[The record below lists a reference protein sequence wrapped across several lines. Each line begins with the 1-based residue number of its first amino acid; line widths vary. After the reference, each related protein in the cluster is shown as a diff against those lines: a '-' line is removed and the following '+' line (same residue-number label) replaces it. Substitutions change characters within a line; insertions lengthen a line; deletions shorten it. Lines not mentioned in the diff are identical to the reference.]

1 MKDARAAVSLR
12 IHLLG
17 GFHLEAEGETPPA
30 IVQPRLQ
37 FLLAYLL
44 LHRDKPIP
52 RQQIAFA
59 FWPDTSERQAHAN
72 LRNLLHRLR
81 ASLGGRFI
89 EFDRHCVW
97 WRGEDRV
104 GLDVADF
111 EQRLAVAERASG
123 DPVPAL
129 TAALAC
135 YPGDLLPE
143 CYDDWIAP
151 ARERLRQAAQGAFTR
166 LSALLEARGDYP
178 AAIGATQR
186 LLQQDPLNEATY
198 RDLMRLH
205 ALAGDRAG
213 VVRVF
218 NACTATLQR
227 ELSAPPDRETDAAY
241 HAAGELAVRVA
252 GQRGA
257 APTPEQRP
265 PRRAQAPP
273 EFTGLIGRQQET
285 AHVCDL
291 LEDRRMVTLTGA
303 GGIGKSRL
311 AQRVATVLAERYGDG
326 IGWADLRAVADEAL
340 IGSVVAA
347 ALGAREEPTRS
358 TIEALTSWLHG
369 RHLLLVMD
377 NCEHLAGP
385 VGRLAQ
391 ELLEATPR
399 LHILATSQRP
409 LGIPGELTWR
419 VPSLATPGDSALSPH
434 EALVTA
440 GQNASVQ
447 LFVERAQAALP
458 AFSLTASNAVEV
470 ARLCRRLGGIP
481 LAIELAAAHISTL
494 TVQQIVERLDDALT
508 LLGSAGSHQKQ
519 TLAAALAWSH
529 DLLTRPEQ
537 ILFRRL
543 AAFPGSFSLD
553 AAEAVCAGHGLAQGQ
568 IVSLL
573 AGLVDKSLVEPEP
586 LRGQRRFRMH
596 EVVRQFA
603 QARLAEAGETDRLRA
618 RHFDACV
625 RLVGEGESHLS
636 GAQQAAWFERLEAE
650 HDNLRAALACG
661 RTNIGCVEIALAL
674 VGGLGHF
681 WATRGHFKEGRHWA
695 RTLLAAASTAASSGR
710 LAALRVAANLAYYQ
724 ADFADARALYEQ
736 ALDVARSVDD
746 RVATAM
752 ILRGLG
758 SVAHSQGDHGRAF
771 SAYRESLA
779 LCREIGDR
787 AGEATALA
795 NLGLASWQHGDSAAG
810 REQLEACLAL
820 RRQLGD
826 EVGIAY
832 VLHLLADLAWS
843 EGRAVEARALNDES
857 LVMRRRLGDKW
868 GIAYSLDSLAV
879 MARDQGD
886 RPRAR
891 ALFAE
896 SLALFHE
903 LDSQLGLSETMDHAA
918 GLLADQGD
926 RDSAGRLMA
935 AADAMRRAIAA
946 ALPPNAQAGHD
957 RQLAGIRERLGDERF
972 CAAWTLGGALLT
984 EQAVALALQLLAG

>member
-1 MKDARAAVSLR
+1 MDHTQTPLR
-12 IHLLG
+12 VHLLG
-17 GFHLEAEGETPPA
+17 GFRLEAEGETPPA
-30 IVQPRLQ
+30 IAQPRLR

-44 LHRDKPIP
+44 LHRDKPIA

-59 FWPDTSERQAHAN
+59 FWPDTTEGQAHAN

-81 ASLGGRFI
+81 AALGERFI
-89 EFDRHCVW
+89 GFDRHCVW
-97 WRGEDRV
+97 WCDEGRV

-111 EQRLAVAERASG
+111 EQRLAEIERAAG
-123 DPVPAL
+123 DPAPAL
-129 TAALAC
+129 AAALAC

-151 ARERLRQAAQGAFTR
+151 IRERLRQAAQGAFTR
-166 LSALLEARGDYP
+166 LAALREAQGDYP
-178 AAIGATQR
+178 AAIGAAQR
-186 LLQQDPLNEATY
+186 LLLHDPLNEATY

-205 ALAGDRAG
+205 ALDGDRAG

-218 NACTATLQR
+218 NACVAVLQR
-227 ELSAPPDRETDAAY
+227 ELAAPPDRETDAAY
-241 HAAGELAVRVA
+241 RAAGELAARVA
-252 GQRGA
+252 GRRA
-257 APTPEQRP
+257 ASPPAEQRP
-265 PRRAQAPP
+265 QRPQAPP
-273 EFTGLIGRQQET
+273 EFTGLVGRQQET
-285 AHVCDL
+285 AHVCAL
-291 LEDRRMVTLTGA
+291 LDGHRMVTLTGA

-311 AQRVATVLAERYGDG
+311 AQRIATALAERYADG
-326 IGWADLRAVADEAL
+326 IGWADLGAVADEAL
-340 IGSVVAA
+340 VGSVIAA
-347 ALGAREEPTRS
+347 ALGVREGPARS
-358 TIEALTSWLHG
+358 TTETLAGWLRG
-369 RHLLLVMD
+369 RHLLLVLD

-385 VGRLAQ
+385 AGRLAQ
-391 ELLEATPR
+391 KLLGAAPR
-399 LHILATSQRP
+399 LHILATSQQP
-409 LGIPGELTWR
+409 LGIPGELAWR
-419 VPSLATPGDSALSPH
+419 VPPLATPAGSALSPQ
-434 EALVTA
+434 EALAAA

-458 AFSLTASNAVEV
+458 AFSLTANDAAEA

-481 LAIELAAAHISTL
+481 LAIELAAARISTL

-508 LLGSAGSHQKQ
+508 LLGPAGAPRQQ

-543 AAFPGSFSLD
+543 AVFPGSFGLD
-553 AAEAVCAGHGLAQGQ
+553 AAETVCAGHGLAQDQ

-596 EVVRQFA
+596 EVIRQFA
-603 QARLAEAGETDRLRA
+603 RARLAEAGETDRLGA
-618 RHFDACV
+618 RHFDAFA
-625 RLVGEGESHLS
+625 RLVAEGQSHLS
-636 GAQQAAWFERLEAE
+636 GAQQAGWLDRLEAE

-661 RTNIGCVEIALAL
+661 QENARCTETGLAL
-674 VGGLGHF
+674 VGGLGRF

-695 RTLLAAASTAASSGR
+695 RTLLAAADAAATPGR

-724 ADFADARALYEQ
+724 ADFTDARAFYEQ

-746 RVATAM
+746 RLATAT

-758 SVAHSQGDHGRAF
+758 TVAHGQGDRERAL

-779 LCREIGDR
+779 LCRAIGDR

-795 NLGLASWQHGDSAAG
+795 NLGLIAWQYGEPAAG

-820 RRQLGD
+820 RQQLGD

-857 LVMRRRLGDKW
+857 LAMRRRLGDKW

-903 LDSQLGLSETMDHAA
+903 LGSQLGLSETLDHAA

-926 RDSAGRLMA
+926 YDSAGRLMA
-935 AADAMRRAIAA
+935 AADAMRVAIAA

-957 RQLAGIRERLGDERF
+957 RQLAGIREQLGAERF
-972 CAAWTLGGALLT
+972 RAAWTLGSALLT
-984 EQAVALALQLLAG
+984 EQAVGCALGLLAG